1 MKIHYAE
8 PENTEGKDTKKIN
21 LYHKI
26 HLSMNQYAQN
36 QKRKKNKSLFY
47 CKVIEKSTYQHQE
60 FVEKNTSICAILF
73 ILQKKRVGVMMVV

>member
-8 PENTEGKDTKKIN
+8 PENTEGKDTKKNN

-36 QKRKKNKSLFY
+36 EKWKS
-47 CKVIEKSTYQHQE
+47 IKSI
-60 FVEKNTSICAILF
+60 FLCGI
-73 ILQKKRVGVMMVV
+73 

>member
-8 PENTEGKDTKKIN
+8 PENTEGKDTKKNN

-36 QKRKKNKSLFY
+36 EKWKSIKSIFLCGIEEKGTFQDQELVKN
-47 CKVIEKSTYQHQE
+47 
-60 FVEKNTSICAILF
+60 NTSICAILF
-73 ILQKKRVGVMMVV
+73 ILQKKCIGVMMVV